1 MSQPVFTPVFE
12 VLNERIQELP
22 ENFKDFAISECA
34 WNEAWYNLYKQY
46 PEMCSIEDQM
56 TLLKIANDLAY
67 DLLALITRCKQS
79 REELFENK
87 HAYKISDLDGQAYYW
102 EVFDTNYDKEAD
114 PVQGWLVDD
123 FADIYRDLEIELNKM
138 DNIGS
143 NEAVE
148 DALWTLK
155 WSFMSH
161 WGQHCVSAL
170 RAFHFLNYDSKD
182 FI

>member
-87 HAYKISDLDGQAYYW
+87 HVWSGPVDVPWFAIQRRQQGQ
-102 EVFDTNYDKEAD
+102 
-114 PVQGWLVDD
+114 
-123 FADIYRDLEIELNKM
+123 RDRTRGIFGGRSRCK
-138 DNIGS
+138 
-143 NEAVE
+143 
-148 DALWTLK
+148 DA
-155 WSFMSH
+155 
-161 WGQHCVSAL
+161 
-170 RAFHFLNYDSKD
+170 
-182 FI
+182 